1 VAGSR
6 HVGDL
11 SNVIRGGSCVL
22 ALALALCCGGGGS
35 PSAPTPSTSPPAP
48 PATPPPA
55 AASCPFGSGSA
66 KTECSRRTPTEL
78 LSAIDKAIDLVAQQ
92 PAGILDL
99 SNENPPHS
107 RQYHI
112 LSQKAFMDA
121 LLANLRAAG
130 FCAQPD
136 YDFPLEGLSVKSS
149 NDFSEDFVVVQWGE
163 WVRRGPTSYVRN
175 CKPAA
180 FPVDPDPEWPPS
192 GSGCGKP
199 YPDPI
204 HHFNAKVHI
213 KGRDY
218 HTLDSTPIV
227 GPDAN
232 YCAAI
237 GYTDGRGYCPVR
249 IEGSRDRVECENW
262 RVGKATDTGRPGPT
276 WQYKSGGTLEYCQGL
291 KVNGCENHP
300 SNQYG
305 LLAAKGGTYVMCA
318 QNGACG
324 EVVVDR

>member
-1 VAGSR
+1 MAVARGVFRVGS
-6 HVGDL
+6 
-11 SNVIRGGSCVL
+11 SVL
-22 ALALALCCGGGGS
+22 AVALALRCGGGGS
-35 PSAPTPSTSPPAP
+35 PSTPPPSTSPPAP
-48 PATPPPA
+48 PPVAETPPA
-55 AASCPFGSGSA
+55 AASCPFGKGSTKA
-66 KTECSRRTPTEL
+66 ECSRRTPTEL
-78 LSAIDKAIDLVAQQ
+78 LSTVDDAIDRIAQQ
-92 PAGILDL
+92 QAGILDVT
-99 SNENPPHS
+99 NENPRGS
-107 RQYHI
+107 RQYRI
-112 LSQKAFMDA
+112 LDQKAYIDA

-130 FCAQPD
+130 FCAEAD
-136 YDFPLEGLSVKSS
+136 YDFPLEAISVKDS

-163 WVRRGPTSYVRN
+163 WVRRGINSYRQN

-180 FPVDPDPEWPPS
+180 FPVDPDPRWPPS

-204 HHFNAKVHI
+204 HHFNAKVHQ

-218 HTLDSTPIV
+218 NVLDSTPIV

-232 YCAAI
+232 YCLAI
-237 GYTDGRGYCPVR
+237 GYTDGRAWCPVR
-249 IEGSRDRVECENW
+249 TEGSRDRVECENW
-262 RVGKATDTGRPGPT
+262 RVGQARDTGRGGPT
-276 WQYKSGGTLEYCQGL
+276 WQYKNGETLEYCQGL

-324 EVVVDR
+324 EVTVDR